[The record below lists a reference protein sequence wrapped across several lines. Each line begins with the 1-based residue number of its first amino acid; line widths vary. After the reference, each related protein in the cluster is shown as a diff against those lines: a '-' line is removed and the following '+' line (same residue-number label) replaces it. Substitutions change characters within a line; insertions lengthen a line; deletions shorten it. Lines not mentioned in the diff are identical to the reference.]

1 MDVRLQSLQTDVSLL
16 NERLENTL
24 KSKDEVIKTLESGL
38 PASLCKI
45 SYKDQKEKIQ
55 ACLKQK
61 FKKGD
66 KW

>member
-16 NERLENTL
+16 EG
-24 KSKDEVIKTLESGL
+24 I
-38 PASLCKI
+38 I
-45 SYKDQKEKIQ
+45 SYKDQKEKIR
-55 ACLKQK
+55 ACLKQQ